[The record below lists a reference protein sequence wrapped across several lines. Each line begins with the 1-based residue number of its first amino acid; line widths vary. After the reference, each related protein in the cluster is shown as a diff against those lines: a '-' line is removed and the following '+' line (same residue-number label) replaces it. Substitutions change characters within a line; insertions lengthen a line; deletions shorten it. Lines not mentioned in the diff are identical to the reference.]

1 VKGVLAKILLTIFT
15 LGFLAIFFAATVV
28 IYFSLDLPD
37 VSTLVNYRPPIP
49 SQILARDGTVLA
61 NLGKE
66 RREVIQLIDIPPT
79 VIDSFLA
86 AEDGDFYNHRG
97 VDYQG
102 MVRALI
108 VNLKAGAV
116 VQGGSTITQ
125 QVAKSLLLTRERS
138 IARKIKDILLA
149 HRIEGRFSKND
160 ILFLYLNHVYLG
172 GGYYGV
178 KAAFQ
183 GYFGKELGDV
193 TVAESAI
200 IAGLLVAPGRYS
212 PYINPGFAKERQ
224 RYVLGR
230 LLASN
235 KISHTA
241 YEQALTEVI
250 KFRIRKREG
259 FKASYFTEWV
269 RQMVVDL
276 VGKESFLE
284 NGFQV
289 QTTLDWDL
297 QQVAERE
304 VKAGVR
310 AIDKRQGFKGPIQT
324 LDNKEDIFNFEVAF
338 REEIFK
344 RKSNFFIL
352 DGDHN
357 KSFELQLSLDQ
368 FLERREH
375 WTQINETIK
384 RDYFVAGNVEED
396 VLLSQLNSDQL
407 YKAVVIGVHDHA
419 RLIYVS
425 LGGVI
430 GVIPYKY
437 FRWAH
442 ERTISERKNIL
453 PYIKRPSVILKVG
466 DIIHTR
472 IVKTSVGILSQLDK
486 NFKKKVKE
494 HDEYEEILKHRY
506 LLCTLDQEPDVQG
519 SLVAIQPVSGKIVAL
534 VGGTNFR
541 RSQFNRVMQ
550 SKRQPGSAF
559 KPMIF
564 AAALENGFTP
574 ASVIIDSPESLGG
587 FDASLHWKP
596 RNYDGKFLGPVTLRN
611 TLEHSRNVPTI
622 KVAHTLGVDTVLSF
636 LDRIGFNATPDRDLS
651 MALGSFGITL
661 MDMVATYAVFPS
673 GGQVVDPK
681 FLVSIIDRDGR
692 SYHID
697 EEHRLRKIE
706 ERELVAASTSL
717 EDSDTASLF
726 AHQDSEKKEELL
738 AGSAS
743 EVEREKELEEAKN
756 PYLLT
761 IGGKQ
766 VYDARLAYLM
776 SNLLKGVVHH
786 GTGRSAKRISHFL
799 GGKTGTTNSYVDAW
813 FIGFSANIVTGSWT
827 GFDDNR
833 TLGWG
838 ETGAKSALPIWRNF
852 MRAALDKYGEIDF
865 QIPPGIVNVKI
876 NKSSGQLVG
885 PDEDDGFM
893 EAFAQGMER
902 SVLSGEN
909 FPITSPSVLLKRRE
923 SEEKKGLLGEDDY
936 YSNQ

>member
-1 VKGVLAKILLTIFT
+1 VKNFFVKILLAIFAT
-15 LGFLAIFFAATVV
+15 GFLAIFFVASVV

-61 NLGKE
+61 TIGKE
-66 RREVIQLIDIPPT
+66 RREIVQLMDIPST
-79 VIDSFLA
+79 IIDSFLS

-212 PYINPGFAKERQ
+212 PYINPAFAKERQ

-230 LLASN
+230 LLATR
-235 KISHTA
+235 KITQSA
-241 YEQALTEVI
+241 YQQALSEVI
-250 KFRIRKREG
+250 KFRIRKRMG

-276 VGKESFLE
+276 VGKESFLA

-289 QTTLDWDL
+289 QTTLDWEM
-297 QQVAERE
+297 QQVAERN
-304 VKAGVR
+304 VNSGVR
-310 AIDKRQGFKGPIQT
+310 EIDKRQGFKGPIHF
-324 LDNKEDIFNFEVAF
+324 LGSEEEIFNFEVDF
-338 REEIFK
+338 RQRLFME
-344 RKSNFFIL
+344 RSNYFTL
-352 DGDHN
+352 DGNHQKN
-357 KSFELQLSLDQ
+357 FELQFIPDDFMAMKEEWLATTKL
-368 FLERREH
+368 
-375 WTQINETIK
+375 IN
-384 RDYFVAGNVEED
+384 RDYFMAGNNEKD
-396 VLLSQLNSDQL
+396 LLRSQLDSEKL
-407 YKAVVIGVHDHA
+407 YQAVVIGLHDRA
-419 RLIYVS
+419 RLIYLS
-425 LGGVI
+425 LGGVV

-442 ERTISERKNIL
+442 ERSISERKNLL
-453 PYIKRPSVILKVG
+453 PYIKNPSSIVKVG
-466 DIIHTR
+466 DVIHTR
-472 IVKTSVGILSQLDK
+472 IVKHSVKLLPRLDK
-486 NFKKKVKE
+486 KFGNIVKE
-494 HDEYEEILKHRY
+494 HEEFQEIEKHRY
-506 LLCTLDQEPDVQG
+506 LLCTLDQDPEVQG
-519 SLVAIQPVSGKIVAL
+519 SLVSIQPVSGKIVAF

-559 KPMIF
+559 KPLIF

-587 FDASLHWKP
+587 FDSSLNWKP

-622 KVAHTLGVDTVLSF
+622 KIAHKLGVGTI
-636 LDRIGFNATPDRDLS
+636 LDFINRVGFKATPDPDLS
-651 MALGSFGITL
+651 MALGSFGVTL
-661 MDMVATYAVFPS
+661 MDIVATYAIFPS
-673 GGQVVDPK
+673 GGRVVDPQ
-681 FLVSIIDRDGR
+681 FLVSIIDRDGK

-706 ERELVAASTSL
+706 EQELVAATTSMEQNSQNSL
-717 EDSDTASLF
+717 LLPAQFDDSIKQNGLKNTLDP
-726 AHQDSEKKEELL
+726 EPEE
-738 AGSAS
+738 
-743 EVEREKELEEAKN
+743 KN
-756 PYLLT
+756 PYHLT
-761 IGGKQ
+761 IGGRQ
-766 VYDARLAYLM
+766 VYDSRLAYLM
-776 SNLLKGVVHH
+776 TNLLKGVVHY
-786 GTGRSAKRISHFL
+786 GTGRSAKRISQFL

-813 FIGFSANIVTGSWT
+813 FLGFSANVVTGTWT

-852 MRAALDKYGEIDF
+852 MRAALEKYGEVDF
-865 QIPPGIVNVKI
+865 QTPPGIVNVKI
-876 NKSSGQLVG
+876 DKESGQLITSDD
-885 PDEDDGFM
+885 DEGFM
-893 EAFAQGMER
+893 EAFAQGMEKQLLNGGN
-902 SVLSGEN
+902 SSFTPPSILSN
-909 FPITSPSVLLKRRE
+909 SAE
-923 SEEKKGLLGEDDY
+923 SEEKKNVLGEDDY